1 MYDLA
6 SRSVSILDNFLF
18 FGSVG
23 IKSLKVLN
31 AELTLVLM
39 MTAAR
44 QSGGVGSCREKRKRW
59 TNDKVCQINHEV
71 PSVSQDVSNRE
82 GKFIKSQFSL
92 AFFLAFSTNDDGWLD
107 YLCVRYR
114 SLIFASRLDGDI
126 FWIFFSFPTF
136 NFRCLAWLASSWM

>member
-39 MTAAR
+39 MTAASR
-44 QSGGVGSCREKRKRW
+44 AEALVHAEREQKGEKKMLNER
-59 TNDKVCQINHEV
+59 
-71 PSVSQDVSNRE
+71 
-82 GKFIKSQFSL
+82 
-92 AFFLAFSTNDDGWLD
+92 
-107 YLCVRYR
+107 
-114 SLIFASRLDGDI
+114 
-126 FWIFFSFPTF
+126 
-136 NFRCLAWLASSWM
+136 